1 MNEKLF
7 FTSVTRI
14 SDLRDAPFE
23 VRPISREKWEMGD
36 YVVTEVT
43 ESVSRRIVELS
54 TGRVI
59 EVAEGD
65 MLVGAFG
72 RREATLEATGDWS
85 RIGEDGA
92 CEILSGG
99 GLIGREV
106 SRSMLEQ
113 PLIHLQYRGHPTRQG
128 AKVTTHDFVP
138 ASVPRRFELPVLLIV
153 GTSMSAG
160 KTTTARLLI
169 RQLKLLAPLK
179 VIGAKLAGAARY
191 RDALS
196 MMDAGADFI
205 FDFVDAGLPS
215 TVCAEEL
222 YCSRLENLLSRMAAL
237 EADVAVIELG
247 ASPLEPYNGA
257 LAWETLKGNA
267 RLTVL
272 CASDPYSVIGVMN
285 AYGTEPDF
293 VTGPASNTE
302 AGVKLV
308 EKLADVRAVNLL
320 DRRMRPGLGRLLEE
334 KLAGTLV

>member
-14 SDLRDAPFE
+14 SDLRDTPFE
-23 VRPISREKWEMGD
+23 VRPIPREKWEMGD

-128 AKVTTHDFVP
+128 VKVTTHDFVP

-215 TVCAEEL
+215 TVCAEE
-222 YCSRLENLLSRMAAL
+222 MAAL

-257 LAWETLKGNA
+257 LAWETLKDNA